1 MENTA
6 YGKRGE
12 LGAIL
17 GKTERIHMIG
27 ILGAGMRVLARL
39 LSDLGYTVT
48 GTDERAHRE
57 TSLGDGAIL
66 VHPPLRDGAIIDADL
81 CVYSTAVGKDHPE
94 VAAAEACGIP
104 LISRADLFGEVMQ
117 AYPVRIGVAGTHG
130 KSTTTAMCADL
141 LAAGGRAPTVAV
153 GASLPDDGDGYR
165 FGRGEALVFEACEYA
180 NAFLSFSPTVA
191 VLTNAAWDH
200 PDFFRTPEEA
210 LASFRSF
217 LSLPSVLTA
226 VINLDNKGARCAAV
240 GLSVPVITFG
250 CAEEA
255 DVRAAGITVG
265 DGGCAS
271 FTLLDR
277 GKPLDRVTL
286 RVPGRHNVEN
296 ALAAAAAALAVGVSD
311 EAVLC
316 GLSSFSGAG
325 RRTEYRGT
333 RGGVR
338 YYDDYAHH
346 PEEIEASLSAVRGRG
361 RLFCLY
367 QPHTY
372 SRTAAFFEQFCRA
385 FSLADAVVV
394 TDTYAAREQEEDGL
408 GSRALAKGIGE
419 SAVYLPTPE
428 VAALWLSD
436 RLSPGDT
443 VIVMGA
449 GDVSQRFFS
458 GERSFL
464 RSEG

>member
-1 MENTA
+1 
-6 YGKRGE
+6 
-12 LGAIL
+12 
-17 GKTERIHMIG
+17 MIG

-39 LSDLGYTVT
+39 LSDLGYTVA
-48 GTDERAHRE
+48 GTDERMRGE
-57 TSLGDGAIL
+57 SSLADGA
-66 VHPPLRDGAIIDADL
+66 VRVRPPLGDGAIIDADL

-94 VAAAEACGIP
+94 IAAAVACGIP
-104 LISRADLFGEVMQ
+104 LVSRADLFGEVMR

-141 LAAGGRAPTVAV
+141 LTAGGLSPTVAV
-153 GASLPDDGDGYR
+153 GAPLPDDDDGYR
-165 FGRGEALVFEACEYA
+165 FGRGETLVFEACEYA
-180 NAFLSFSPTVA
+180 NAFLSFAPTVA
-191 VLTNAAWDH
+191 VLTNASWDH
-200 PDFFRTPEEA
+200 PDVFPNGEAA
-210 LASFRSF
+210 LAAFRAF
-217 LSLPSVLTA
+217 LLLPSVGT
-226 VINLDNKGARCAAV
+226 VVVNLDNKGARRAAA

-250 CAEEA
+250 FSEEA
-255 DVRAAGITVG
+255 DVRAAGVTVG
-265 DGGCAS
+265 EGGCAS

-277 GKPLDRVTL
+277 GKPLGRVTL
-286 RVPGRHNVEN
+286 RVPGLHNVEN
-296 ALAAAAAALAVGVSD
+296 ALAAAAAALAIGARD
-311 EAVLC
+311 GAVIA
-316 GLSSFSGAG
+316 GLSSFLGAG

-333 RGGVR
+333 LRGVR

-346 PEEIEASLSAVRGRG
+346 PEEIEASLTAIRESG

-367 QPHTY
+367 QPHTF
-372 SRTAAFFEQFCRA
+372 SRTAAFFDKFCRA
-385 FSLADAVVV
+385 LSLADCVIV
-394 TDTYAAREQEEDGL
+394 TDTYAAREREEDGI
-408 GSRALAKGIGE
+408 GSRALAEGIGG

-449 GDVSQRFFS
+449 GDVSHRFFT